1 MVNERDD
8 NAHRDRKPFDVRVVE
23 SAELLA
29 GGRSVMIRHD
39 DEMYRLTV
47 TRNGKL
53 ILQK

>member
-1 MVNERDD
+1 MGDEREGD
-8 NAHRDRKPFDVRVVE
+8 AQHERKPLDLRVLE
-23 SAELLA
+23 SEELLA

-39 DEMYRLTV
+39 EEIYRLTV